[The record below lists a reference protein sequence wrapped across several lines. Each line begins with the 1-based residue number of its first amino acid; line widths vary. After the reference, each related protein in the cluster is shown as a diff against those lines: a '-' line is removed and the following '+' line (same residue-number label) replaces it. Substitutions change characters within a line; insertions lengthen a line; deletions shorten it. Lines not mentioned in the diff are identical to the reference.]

1 MFAQEDVLAVH
12 GQGHYLSALQCPYCH
27 LSLHIRW
34 HWRVDGH
41 FGDLSKEK
49 LSLVG
54 YTCVL
59 DIYYYYI
66 IYIKYTH
73 LYPTKLIYI
82 HIHVCVYVSIYLYV
96 TVVSMYV

>member
-1 MFAQEDVLAVH
+1 MPLLPP
-12 GQGHYLSALQCPYCH
+12 LSPYQVALESQ
-27 LSLHIRW
+27 W
-34 HWRVDGH
+34 A

-59 DIYYYYI
+59 DIYYYYV
-66 IYIKYTH
+66 IYIKYTY
-73 LYPTKLIYI
+73 LYPTILIYI

-96 TVVSMYV
+96 TVISMYV